1 VTCVVGK
8 PIRVEQ
14 HDNPSKEMVEQ
25 YHQQYLAQ
33 LQAVWDEHKD
43 RYAKDRTE
51 ELQFVD

>member
-1 VTCVVGK
+1 
-8 PIRVEQ
+8 
-14 HDNPSKEMVEQ
+14 
-25 YHQQYLAQ
+25 LAQ